1 MKTNTKNKIIK
12 ASLFTLAL
20 SPIATNFVPM
30 SASELSTKDLPSTDN
45 RPQEPTPP
53 SQPNPSPEP
62 EVPSTPEPTPPS
74 EPNEPEVP
82 NEPPVWQPEVS
93 VKTTYNADSF
103 GSLVVKQGEVSNVL
117 SLAEVTITKTEQTFT
132 EGVLTNEV
140 TTNVTPKLT
149 NTIEGLGVKTVTY
162 TDSEGLSGQ
171 EWTFSVNVVPDT
183 ALVNSART
191 LSFNIDNPTIS
202 LTQAEA
208 IALPD
213 YGKLIEL
220 CGVSATDSQGQDLTV
235 VLPKQIGAVDV
246 RSGKVG
252 THNVEFGIANYYN
265 QTRNIVSDNPFIVSA
280 QVEVLYDGSLETTP
294 TEDGLVDKNELKGDS
309 SNTKVSSNTTNEQ
322 VVQNGGYVTP
332 RTGIK
337 NNIAMLTTVMLSGTI
352 ALSLLLRNKR
362 K

>member
-1 MKTNTKNKIIK
+1 MEINTKNKIIK

-45 RPQEPTPP
+45 HPQEPTP
-53 SQPNPSPEP
+53 QPPVVEP
-62 EVPSTPEPTPPS
+62 EEPSTPEPTPPS

-93 VKTTYNADSF
+93 IKTSYTANSF
-103 GSLVVKQGEVSNVL
+103 DSLVVKQSEVSNVL
-117 SLAEVTITKTEQTFT
+117 ALAEVTITKTEQTFT

-140 TTNVTPKLT
+140 TTNFTPKLT

-191 LSFNIDNPTIS
+191 LSFNISNPTIS

-220 CGVSATDSQGQDLTV
+220 CGVSATDSKGQNLTV

-252 THNVEFGIANYYN
+252 THNVEFGIANYYD
-265 QTRNIVSDNPFIVSA
+265 QTRAIVSDNPFIVSA

-294 TEDGLVDKNELKGDS
+294 TEEGLVDTNQLKGDA
-309 SNTKVSSNTTNEQ
+309 SNSKVSSNSTNEQ
-322 VVQNGGYVTP
+322 VVQSGGFVTP
-332 RTGIK
+332 NTGTK